1 MKTVRLDPARLLK
14 KIKEEYP
21 HIQKKVRHTPMI
33 ETSLGIPEL
42 KLPVHLKLENFQK
55 TGSFKTRGAFAR
67 LRSLSLSEKK
77 RGIISASAGN
87 HAQGV
92 ALAAKWLGIQA
103 TLIMP
108 ENASLAKQEATRSYG
123 AEVILK
129 GKHFEGATEF
139 ALRLAETEH
148 KTFIPPF
155 DDERIIAGQGSLG
168 IEILKDLPD
177 VSALFVPIG
186 GGGLIGGIATCLKL
200 MKPKI
205 KMIGVKVKPK
215 TGGSAQ
221 SLPIADGIAVKQAG
235 RLTAPL
241 INRYVDE
248 IVFVSEEE
256 ISSAILLLMERRKI
270 VAEGAGAA
278 SVAGFLKVFPRF
290 NNEQAVLLISGGN
303 IDVTLIE
310 KILEKGLVKEGR
322 LFRFQIEVEDVP
334 GVLATVTRIIA
345 DEKAN
350 ILDIVHDRYSLQL
363 PLNRTRIEFSLETK
377 GPAHFQRIQ
386 QSLKKEG
393 FVIRL
398 IS

>member
-1 MKTVRLDPARLLK
+1 MKRTSLDPVRLLK
-14 KIKEEYP
+14 KIKEEFP
-21 HIQKKVRHTPMI
+21 HIQERVRHTPMI

-55 TGSFKTRGAFAR
+55 TGSFKIRGAFAK

-77 RGIISASAGN
+77 RGVISASAGN

-92 ALAAKWLGIQA
+92 ALAAKWLGIQT

-108 ENASLAKQEATRSYG
+108 ENASLAKQESTRSYG

-139 ALRLAETEH
+139 ALRIAKTEQ
-148 KTFIPPF
+148 KTFIPAF

-168 IEILKDLPD
+168 IEILNDLPD

-200 MKPKI
+200 TKPKI
-205 KMIGVKVKPK
+205 KIIGVKVKPA
-215 TGGSAQ
+215 TGESPL
-221 SLPIADGIAVKQAG
+221 SLPVADGIAVKQVG
-235 RLTAPL
+235 RLTASL
-241 INRYVDE
+241 IDRYVDE
-248 IVFVSEEE
+248 IVFISDEE

-290 NNEQAVLLISGGN
+290 KNEQTVLLISGGN

-322 LFRFQIEVEDVP
+322 LFRFQIEVEDIP
-334 GVLATVTRIIA
+334 GVLAAVTRIIA
-345 DEKAN
+345 EEKAN
-350 ILDIVHDRYSLQL
+350 IFDIVHDRYSLQL

-377 GPAHFQRIQ
+377 GPAHFQRIKQ
-386 QSLKKEG
+386 RLKKER
-393 FVIRL
+393 FTILLV
-398 IS
+398 S